1 MKMKKIIIA
10 TGIISSILLFV
21 ACGETE
27 ETKQLEQFDSIY
39 DSLNNVAETK
49 RKESGGLGTDLSKEA
64 TKSCLL
70 TLDNENVVVNWTAFK
85 LSDKVGVGGTFDSVV
100 VSGVTD
106 NETMAGAAA
115 TAQFDIYTASV
126 NSNNPERDYK
136 ISDSFFGTMVNTATI
151 SGKVVSLSADGSGAI
166 SLTMNGVEKEID
178 IEWKATSEKR
188 LKLSTAINVNDWNAK
203 PSLDSLN
210 GVCTAVH
217 TGKDGVSVLWPDVE
231 IEVFADFKSDCE

>member
-1 MKMKKIIIA
+1 MKKIIIA
-10 TGIISSILLFV
+10 TGIISSMLLFV
-21 ACGETE
+21 GCGETE
-27 ETKQLEQFDSIY
+27 KTK
-39 DSLNNVAETK
+39 SLDE
-49 RKESGGLGTDLSKEA
+49 LGTDLSKKD
-64 TKSCLL
+64 TKPCLL
-70 TLDNENVVVNWTAFK
+70 TLDNKNVVVNWTAFK

-106 NETMAGAAA
+106 NETMVGAAA
-115 TAQFDIYTASV
+115 TAQFDIFTGSV
-126 NSNNPERDYK
+126 NSNNTERDYK

-151 SGKVVSLSADGSGAI
+151 SGKVVSLNDDGSGAI

-178 IEWKATSEKR
+178 VAWKATSESR
-188 LKLSTAINVNDWNAK
+188 LKLSTAINVNDWNAQ

-217 TGKDGVSVLWPDVE
+217 TGTDGVSVLWPDVE

>member
-1 MKMKKIIIA
+1 MKKIIIA
-10 TGIISSILLFV
+10 TGIISSMLLFV
-21 ACGETE
+21 GCGETE
-27 ETKQLEQFDSIY
+27 KTK
-39 DSLNNVAETK
+39 SLDE
-49 RKESGGLGTDLSKEA
+49 LGTDLSKKA
-64 TKSCLL
+64 TKPCLL
-70 TLDNENVVVNWTAFK
+70 TLDNKNVVVNWTAFK
-85 LSDKVGVGGTFDSVV
+85 LSDKVGVGGTFDTVI
-100 VSGVTD
+100 VSGVTE
-106 NETMAGAAA
+106 NETMVGAAA
-115 TAQFDIYTASV
+115 TAQFDIFTTSV

-151 SGKVVSLSADGSGAI
+151 SGKVVSLNDDGSGAI

-178 IEWKATSEKR
+178 VSWKATSENR

-231 IEVFADFKSDCE
+231 IEVFADFESVCE

>member
-1 MKMKKIIIA
+1 MKKYIIY

-21 ACGETE
+21 ACSE
-27 ETKQLEQFDSIY
+27 
-39 DSLNNVAETK
+39 AETT
-49 RKESGGLGTDLSKEA
+49 ENLGNDLPTKD

-70 TLDNENVVVNWTAFK
+70 ILDNENVVVNWTAFK
-85 LSDKVGVGGTFDSVV
+85 LSDRVGVGGTFDSVI
-100 VSGVTD
+100 VSGVTE
-106 NETMAGAAA
+106 NETMVGAASN
-115 TAQFDIYTASV
+115 AQFDIITGSV
-126 NSNNPERDYK
+126 NSNNTERDYK

-151 SGKVVSLSADGSGAI
+151 SGKVISLNDDGSGAI
-166 SLTMNGVEKEID
+166 SLTMNGVEKQIALD
-178 IEWKATSEKR
+178 WKATSENR